1 MQKKDE
7 QSAGIT
13 EQTVQFISTDEGM
26 LLGAV
31 FLLASVAGVSR
42 AMRDDD
48 YAYAGQLASIA
59 LFSGFVGVG
68 TVAVLRHVS
77 GMDSTANGLCLG
89 IACIVGLM
97 GKEQDKLIRGM
108 FQWLLKRFGIDK
120 IE

>member
-1 MQKKDE
+1 MQSDHVKQQPTSQE
-7 QSAGIT
+7 T
-13 EQTVQFISTDEGM
+13 MQFITTDEGM

>member
-1 MQKKDE
+1 MQSDHVE
-7 QSAGIT
+7 QNRPSQET
-13 EQTVQFISTDEGM
+13 MQFITTDEGM
-26 LLGAV
+26 LLAAV

-68 TVAVLRHVS
+68 TVAVLRHVG
-77 GMDSTANGLCLG
+77 GMDNTSNGLCLG

>member
-1 MQKKDE
+1 MQNDHEK
-7 QSAGIT
+7 QAGIADN
-13 EQTVQFISTDEGM
+13 TVQFIATDEGM
-26 LLGAV
+26 LLSAV
-31 FLLASVAGVSR
+31 FVLSSLAGVTR

-59 LFSGFVGVG
+59 CFSGFVGVG